1 VRREGT
7 ATEPVW
13 KVTRVK
19 LPDIWMPQ
27 AIFDHAAHGTSL
39 TPCSTCHAAETSKT
53 ASDVLM
59 PGIETCRDC
68 HGGERGEAAPANA
81 GTRPPRAP
89 LPGAQGTT
97 TASTARIPSACIDCH
112 GFHGPEQ
119 PLWRSPV
126 VKSALA
132 RLPEQR

>member
-1 VRREGT
+1 
-7 ATEPVW
+7 
-13 KVTRVK
+13 
-19 LPDIWMPQ
+19 
-27 AIFDHAAHGTSL
+27 
-39 TPCSTCHAAETSKT
+39 
-53 ASDVLM
+53 M

-81 GTRPPRAP
+81 GTRTPRAP
-89 LPGAQGTT
+89 AAT
-97 TASTARIPSACIDCH
+97 STARIPSACIDCH
-112 GFHGPEQ
+112 GFHGPDQ